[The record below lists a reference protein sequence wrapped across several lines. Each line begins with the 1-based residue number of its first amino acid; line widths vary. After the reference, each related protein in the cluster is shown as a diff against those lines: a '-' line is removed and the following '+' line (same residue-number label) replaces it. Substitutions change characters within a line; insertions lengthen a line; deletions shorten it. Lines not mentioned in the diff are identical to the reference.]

1 MFMSESCRLNLA
13 IGWVGL
19 GGGEVCTKIRHAQG
33 KMATAVTFYKM
44 ADLDP
49 IAQSHSHSPFTSRT
63 RRHTL
68 TTHSRNSLSRPA
80 FPNVAAHPPGDTR
93 SLKMRTE

>member
-13 IGWVGL
+13 IGWVGVVW
-19 GGGEVCTKIRHAQG
+19 GGEVCTKIRHAQG

-49 IAQSHSHSPFTSRT
+49 IAHSHSHSPFTSRT

-68 TTHSRNSLSRPA
+68 ATHSRARHSPTW
-80 FPNVAAHPPGDTR
+80 PPTPQGDTR